1 MKSVSNDNSK
11 TVYRGTKSPVSVSDE
26 NVQANQDRVY
36 FEHLYLFLTTKK
48 IIKSLFT
55 SDIHYP

>member
-1 MKSVSNDNSK
+1 MKSVSNDNRK

-48 IIKSLFT
+48 NSLFT